1 VSPETLGKDLLGLV
15 DDDEDGT
22 PAPEVE
28 EAMKKFLKKEDLG
41 PFSEKFAR
49 KGITTVALLT
59 QPWLRN
65 AEKFLV
71 DKVVI
76 KVVLEVVVEV
86 VLIFLC
92 AIQYWQGKLGFF
104 DKTNNKACS
113 QHYFCFFSRCLTT
126 TTPTHPPIRL
136 ACRCLR

>member
-1 VSPETLGKDLLGLV
+1 MSPETLGKDLLGLV

-92 AIQYWQGKLGFF
+92 AIQYMQGKLGS
-104 DKTNNKACS
+104 DKKKTRRVVNIISA
-113 QHYFCFFSRCLTT
+113 FFSRCLTT
-126 TTPTHPPIRL
+126 TTTHPPTH
-136 ACRCLR
+136 